1 MSLPPR
7 QPIGMPP
14 MVPGM
19 MTQGYTFPT
28 MGMVSVSPM
37 GLIPPVIRPIV
48 STSSTSTLTQSKPK
62 KIENKVNDKKKDKP
76 PVTTVFVG
84 NISDRA
90 PDAMVGLM
98 LQKCGDV
105 LSWKRVQGASG
116 KMQAFGFCEYEDP
129 EATLRCIR
137 LLNDFEIADKKLVVK
152 VDAKTKTLLDEYEK
166 KKSDEKVAEAK
177 VKEDGAK
184 EKEKKEE
191 GEESE
196 QETPE
201 TTNGDGLDD
210 STKCEDSI
218 IKAGLDA
225 ILREFADDL
234 AKEPPAEK
242 EKDGK
247 GMHRKNK
254 EEKIQADKGL
264 DDMELEED
272 TKNIINRE
280 IKSFRDLHKDE
291 EVNDKE
297 NRNRESTSQ
306 SSSRRRH
313 DDSRARKDK
322 VHKSKVFQRDRS
334 HSRSSSRT
342 RSRSRSESRSRS
354 RRDKSRER
362 SREKSRDRSRERSK
376 DRDRRGRGRDF
387 EEEEEALER
396 RKLEKKFREKEAAYQ
411 ERLKNWMIREKKRMR
426 EYDKERERES
436 ARKAEESKEAR
447 RLKEFLEDYDDLRD
461 DPKFYKGSALARRLS
476 EREVEKQLDARDR
489 QKEKE
494 ELEEIRLRLLQEG
507 HEDAEAEIAK
517 MEQERDEHLKP
528 RLHLLP
534 QSPSPVKKPR
544 TPPLPSPRKEAKVD
558 CEIMEIKRSPPPKMQ
573 PTLKPVEIPSI
584 ANNSKSPSSGM
595 DRPLHKNLDSNM
607 EPSISSN
614 AKDEPAKIG
623 FSSIKIGSSDSPSEN
638 TSFKKKRITVGDVFS
653 QDDDSTDV
661 VKKRKLVPLDYDEE
675 KSEKKTTTAEEKRQL
690 IKKLIEQI
698 PTGKD
703 ELFSY
708 HLDWNTVDQT
718 LMNKRIRPWV
728 NKKIVEYIGEEEPTL
743 TDFICQKVIGR
754 SSPQSILNDV
764 AMVLDEEAEVFVV
777 KMWRLLI
784 YETEAKKAGLVK

>member
-19 MTQGYTFPT
+19 MTQGYTTFPT

-48 STSSTSTLTQSKPK
+48 TTSSTATPTITPNKPK
-62 KIENKVNDKKKDKP
+62 KQEKQVNDNNKKKEKP

-90 PDAMVGLM
+90 PDTMIGLM

-152 VDAKTKTLLDEYEK
+152 VDAKTKTLLDDYEK
-166 KKSDEKVAEAK
+166 KKKDAKNEEKN
-177 VKEDGAK
+177 G
-184 EKEKKEE
+184 EKEGKSEGDD
-191 GEESE
+191 GEESTE
-196 QETPE
+196 AA
-201 TTNGDGLDD
+201 NDNDLDEV
-210 STKCEDSI
+210 TKREDRLT
-218 IKAGLDA
+218 KAGLDA
-225 ILREFADDL
+225 IIREFADDL
-234 AKEPPAEK
+234 AKEPPVEK
-242 EKDGK
+242 EKDAK
-247 GMHRKNK
+247 GMHRKNR

-297 NRNRESTSQ
+297 NRNRESLSQ
-306 SSSRRRH
+306 ASSRRRH
-313 DDSRARKDK
+313 DEARARKDK
-322 VHKSKVFQRDRS
+322 VHKGKVFQRERS
-334 HSRSSSRT
+334 LSRSSSR
-342 RSRSRSESRSRS
+342 SRSRSKSRSRS

-376 DRDRRGRGRDF
+376 ERDRRARGRDF

-396 RKLEKKFREKEAAYQ
+396 RKMEKKFREKEAAYQ
-411 ERLKNWMIREKKRMR
+411 ERLKNWMVREKKRQR
-426 EYDKERERES
+426 EYEKEKEREL
-436 ARKAEESKEAR
+436 ARKAEEAKEAR

-494 ELEEIRLRLLQEG
+494 ELEEIRLRLLQAG
-507 HEDAEAEIAK
+507 NEDAEAEIAK

-534 QSPSPVKKPR
+534 ASPSPVKKPR
-544 TPPLPSPRKEAKVD
+544 TPPLPSPRTED
-558 CEIMEIKRSPPPKMQ
+558 NELTDQSQISPPKMQ
-573 PTLKPVEIPSI
+573 PTLKPVEIVPSI
-584 ANNSKSPSSGM
+584 ANNSRSPTGTM
-595 DRPLHKNLDSNM
+595 ERNLHKNSDN
-607 EPSISSN
+607 N
-614 AKDEPAKIG
+614 AEANVGPNLKDEPAKIG
-623 FSSIKIGSSDSPSEN
+623 FSSIKLGSSSDSPSES
-638 TSFKKKRITVGDVFS
+638 TSFKKKKITVGDVFS
-653 QDDDSTDV
+653 QDDDGAEP

-675 KSEKKTTTAEEKRQL
+675 KPEKKATTAEEKRQL

-698 PTGKD
+698 PTGKE

-728 NKKIVEYIGEEEPTL
+728 NKKIVDYIGEEEPTL